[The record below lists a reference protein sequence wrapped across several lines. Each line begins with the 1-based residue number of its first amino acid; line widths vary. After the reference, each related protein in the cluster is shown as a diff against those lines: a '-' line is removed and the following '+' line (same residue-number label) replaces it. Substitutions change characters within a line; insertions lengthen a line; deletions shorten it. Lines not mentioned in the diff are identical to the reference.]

1 MSGSTKPL
9 AELSTPAQKLLTVIA
24 QQADHGTLRSKAPGV
39 ATLPEVHEACG
50 LDPEPMQVLL
60 KELSDAGWLR
70 IEGEYPFE
78 ELRPLGS
85 KAELAGLSLE
95 LDSDVYE
102 AIQEGLNDV
111 ALGRTRPA
119 KEAFEQIRRKCGIPR
134 D

>member
-1 MSGSTKPL
+1 MSVLTKPL
-9 AELSTPAQKLLTVIA
+9 GELSSQARKLLVVIA

-60 KELSDAGWLR
+60 KELVDAGWLR

-85 KAELAGLSLE
+85 AVELTDLAK
-95 LDSDVYE
+95 DSESD
-102 AIQEGLNDV
+102 
-111 ALGRTRPA
+111 T
-119 KEAFEQIRRKCGIPR
+119 
-134 D
+134 

>member
-1 MSGSTKPL
+1 MCVSTKPL
-9 AELSTPAQKLLTVIA
+9 DQLSSQARKLLVVIA

-78 ELRPLGS
+78 ELRPLGT
-85 KAELAGLSLE
+85 AAVLADLAKDPGPDAGE
-95 LDSDVYE
+95 
-102 AIQEGLNDV
+102 I
-111 ALGRTRPA
+111 PA
-119 KEAFEQIRRKCGIPR
+119 S
-134 D
+134 